1 MILAIS
7 GGTCIPFFSSA
18 ANSRSMRS
26 RSASCLLD
34 WRPSCRPSRRPF
46 SIAFLSTASLAA
58 NIILPPVNGFWV
70 GGVSFTG
77 HGCHWTSQEPG
88 ADSRAMILAISG
100 GTFIPFFSS
109 AANSRSMR
117 SRSAS
122 CPFLSA
128 FLSALSAL
136 PPALFHCF
144 FLDGFFGCEY
154 HSCHPLMDFGSAGY
168 RSQDVVAIGRVRNQ
182 GRILGR

>member
-1 MILAIS
+1 MGQELGADSRAMILAIS
-7 GGTCIPFFSSA
+7 GGTWIPFFSNPN
-18 ANSRSMRS
+18 NSRSMRS
-26 RSASCLLD
+26 RSASC
-34 WRPSCRPSRRPF
+34 PSCRPSRRPF

-122 CPFLSA
+122 CPSCRPSCRPSRRPFSIA
-128 FLSALSAL
+128 FFSTASLAAN
-136 PPALFHCF
+136 
-144 FLDGFFGCEY
+144 
-154 HSCHPLMDFGSAGY
+154 
-168 RSQDVVAIGRVRNQ
+168 I
-182 GRILGR
+182 ILATR